1 MQSFID
7 SSFASFINTAQT
19 MENEEIPYEII
30 FKNEALMNII
40 NEKQEKSLATFI
52 DKPCFVNEEF
62 KTQMSL
68 VSVVQGRFSD
78 EMLNQVYQFD
88 KDVLLND

>member
-7 SSFASFINTAQT
+7 GSFASFVNTAQT
-19 MENEEIPYEII
+19 MENEEIPYEVI

-40 NEKQEKSLATFI
+40 NEKQDNSLATFI
-52 DKPCFVNEEF
+52 DKPCFVSEEF

-68 VSVVQGRFSD
+68 V
-78 EMLNQVYQFD
+78 
-88 KDVLLND
+88 